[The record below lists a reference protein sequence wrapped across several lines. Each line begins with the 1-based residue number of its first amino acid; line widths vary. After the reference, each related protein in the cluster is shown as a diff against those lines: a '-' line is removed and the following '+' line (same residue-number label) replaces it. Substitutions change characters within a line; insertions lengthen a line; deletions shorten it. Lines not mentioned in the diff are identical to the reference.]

1 MDLKT
6 RRFQELIE
14 EQLFPLAGLE
24 FRRLFCIR
32 LTNPI
37 WWATTDF
44 AQLGGERRRRG

>member
-37 WWATTDF
+37 WSVASDF
-44 AQLGGERRRRG
+44 AQLSG